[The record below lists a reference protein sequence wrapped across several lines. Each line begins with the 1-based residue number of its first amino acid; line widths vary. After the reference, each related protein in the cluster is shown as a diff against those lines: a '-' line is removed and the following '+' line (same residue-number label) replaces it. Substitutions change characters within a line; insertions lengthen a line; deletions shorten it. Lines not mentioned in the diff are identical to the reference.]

1 MSCAGWSARVLRY
14 IDRTE
19 MDLFERQAQLHSLF
33 QRSPVDAAYT
43 QGSAS
48 GRRLAGNFSEVDVA
62 LLLLD
67 KVKANEFFDYQI
79 YFVGELS
86 KTLETEGLDVVILN
100 QASLL
105 QRAQVI
111 RSWSILYQR
120 DEKRRVQWETRA
132 VMDYLDFQKYDD
144 LQTKALAERTKSDRF
159 AIDRE
164 YVRARLVRLREYTQL
179 LRDLRAIDHV
189 KFKSDPKLYGLAQW
203 YLQQA
208 VELLF
213 GTGAYL
219 VMALALPRPEAYHD
233 ILDAVAGHGIIE
245 RPLAYR
251 LEHLAN
257 LRNLLAYDR
266 EQTDIDDVYAQIQTR
281 LTDLGSFAD
290 QVERFVGAGEDA

>member
-1 MSCAGWSARVLRY
+1 
-14 IDRTE
+14 

-159 AIDRE
+159 AIDRD

-281 LTDLGSFAD
+281 LTDLASFAD

>member
-1 MSCAGWSARVLRY
+1 
-14 IDRTE
+14 
-19 MDLFERQAQLHSLF
+19 MDLFEKQAQLHSLF

-43 QGSAS
+43 QGTAS
-48 GRRLAGNFSEVDVA
+48 GRRIAGAYSDLDVA

-67 KVKANEFFDYQI
+67 KVKANEFFDYQV
-79 YFVGELS
+79 YFVSELS
-86 KTLETEGLDVVILN
+86 KTLETQGLDVVILN

-111 RSWSILYQR
+111 RSWNILYQR
-120 DEKRRVQWETRA
+120 DVKRRVQWETRA
-132 VMDYLDFQKYDD
+132 VMEYLEFQKYDD
-144 LQTKALAERTKSDRF
+144 LQSKALAERTKSDRF
-159 AIDRE
+159 AIDVE
-164 YVRARLVRLREYTQL
+164 YVAARLARLREYTQL
-179 LRDLRAIDHV
+179 LSDLRPIEQT

-233 ILDAVAGHGIIE
+233 ILDAVAGRGIIE

-266 EQTDIDDVYAQIQTR
+266 EQTDIDDVYRQIQTR
-281 LTDLGSFAD
+281 VPDLCAFAD

>member
-1 MSCAGWSARVLRY
+1 
-14 IDRTE
+14 
-19 MDLFERQAQLHSLF
+19 MDLFEKQAQLHSLF

-43 QGSAS
+43 QGTAS
-48 GRRLAGNFSEVDVA
+48 GRKLAGAYKDLDVA

-67 KVKANEFFDYQI
+67 KVRANEFFDYQVF
-79 YFVGELS
+79 FVSELS
-86 KTLETEGLDVVILN
+86 RTLETEGLDVVILN

-132 VMDYLDFQKYDD
+132 VMEYLEFQKYDD
-144 LQTKALAERTKSDRF
+144 LQSKALAERTRSDRF
-159 AIDRE
+159 AIDRD
-164 YVRARLVRLREYTQL
+164 YVKARLARLREYTQL
-179 LRDLRAIDHV
+179 LRDLRAIEHV

-266 EQTDIDDVYAQIQTR
+266 DQTDIDDVYAQIQTR
-281 LTDLGSFAD
+281 LTDLGAFAD
-290 QVERFVGAGEDA
+290 QVERFVGASEDA

>member
-1 MSCAGWSARVLRY
+1 
-14 IDRTE
+14 
-19 MDLFERQAQLHSLF
+19 MDLFEKQAQIHSLF

-48 GRRLAGNFSEVDVA
+48 GRRLAGSFSDLDVA

-67 KVKANEFFDYQI
+67 KVKTNEFFDYQV
-79 YFVGELS
+79 YFVSELS
-86 KTLETEGLDVVILN
+86 KTLETQGLEVVILN

-111 RSWSILYQR
+111 RNWNILYQR
-120 DEKRRVQWETRA
+120 DIKRRVQWETHA
-132 VMDYLDFQKYDD
+132 VMEYLEFQKYDD
-144 LQTKALAERTKSDRF
+144 IQSRALAERTKSDRF
-159 AIDRE
+159 AIDPE
-164 YVRARLVRLREYTQL
+164 YVKARLGRLREYTQL
-179 LRDLRAIDHV
+179 LADLSGIDHA
-189 KFKSDPKLYGLAQW
+189 KFKRDSKLYGLAQW

-208 VELLF
+208 VEILF

-219 VMALALPRPEAYHD
+219 VMALALPKPEAYHD
-233 ILDAVAGHGIIE
+233 ILDAVAGHGIVE
-245 RPLAYR
+245 KQLAYR

-266 EQTDIDDVYAQIQTR
+266 EQTDIDDVYRQIQTR
-281 LTDLGSFAD
+281 TADLRAFAD

>member
-1 MSCAGWSARVLRY
+1 
-14 IDRTE
+14 

-43 QGSAS
+43 QATSATRKFAGS
-48 GRRLAGNFSEVDVA
+48 FSDLDVA

-67 KVKANEFFDYQI
+67 QVKTNEFFDYQV
-79 YFVGELS
+79 YFVSELS
-86 KTLETEGLDVVILN
+86 KTLETQGLDVVILN

-111 RSWSILYQR
+111 RSWSVLFQR
-120 DEKRRVQWETRA
+120 DAKRRVQWETRA
-132 VMDYLDFQKYDD
+132 VMEYLEFQKYDD
-144 LQTKALAERTKSDRF
+144 MQSKALAERTKSDRF
-159 AIDRE
+159 AIDAD
-164 YVRARLVRLREYTQL
+164 YVKARLARLREYTQL
-179 LRDLRAIDHV
+179 LADLKPIDHT

-219 VMALALPRPEAYHD
+219 VMALALPKPEAYHD
-233 ILDAVAGHGIIE
+233 ILDAVAGRGLIE

-257 LRNLLAYDR
+257 LSNLLAYDR
-266 EQTDIDDVYAQIQTR
+266 EQTDIDDVYQQIQTR
-281 LTDLGSFAD
+281 LPDLRAFAD
-290 QVERFVGAGEDA
+290 QIDRFLGAGTDA